1 MNSCSQTVEAGPE
14 VDRSGV
20 TFRYEAGELA
30 VGAVHLV
37 QEVVHGAEDPQFD
50 LVGEGV
56 WALRFDRPPV
66 DRFEYRFFLAYAD
79 GRSELVLDPANA
91 RRAEGA
97 FGERSVVE
105 FPGYQAPAWVDAAPP
120 RGEGRALMLESQLL
134 GEGQPAYLWSAHGSA
149 PGAELPLLVALDGLE
164 LDRFGGLIQML
175 DTLSWWGELPPM
187 RALLLHPTHRS
198 DHYSASPDFAA
209 ALANE
214 LLPFIEREA
223 PASWR
228 IGLGASLG
236 GLALL
241 HAHSLG
247 EVSFTGL
254 LLESGSF
261 LGRGRVP
268 GFEHSQRIED
278 FVVAVHAGRAGA
290 PLPVEM
296 TCGVVEEIYEDNV
309 VTAAA
314 LVDQGFRARL
324 DGRPDAHNWIAW
336 RDAWTPHLVDL
347 VRTCST

>member
-1 MNSCSQTVEAGPE
+1 MNSSSQTVEAGLE
-14 VDRSGV
+14 VDRRGV
-20 TFRYEAGELA
+20 TFRYEAGEVA
-30 VGAVHLV
+30 VSAVHLV
-37 QEVVHGAEDPQFD
+37 QEVVHGAEDPEFD
-50 LVGEGV
+50 LVGDGV

-66 DRFEYRFFLAYAD
+66 DRFEYRFSLAYAD
-79 GRSELVLDPANA
+79 GRSELVRDPAND
-91 RRAEGA
+91 RRADGP

-105 FPGYQAPAWVDAAPP
+105 FPGYQPPAWVDAAPP
-120 RGEGRALMLESQLL
+120 RGEGRALMLRSELL
-134 GEGQPAYLWSAHGSA
+134 GEDQPACLWSAAGTA
-149 PGAELPLLVALDGLE
+149 PGDELPLLVALDGLE
-164 LDRFGGLIQML
+164 LDRFGGLVHML

-187 RALLLHPTHRS
+187 RALLLHPTRRS
-198 DHYSASPDFAA
+198 DHYSANPDFAG
-209 ALANE
+209 ALAAE
-214 LLPFIEREA
+214 LLPWIERDA
-223 PASWR
+223 PVSWR

-247 EVSFTGL
+247 EVSFAGL

-261 LGRGRVP
+261 LRPGRVP
-268 GFEHSQRIED
+268 GFEHARRVED
-278 FVVAVHAGRAGA
+278 FVGAVHAGRAGA
-290 PLPVEM
+290 PLPVVM

-347 VRTCST
+347 VRSCPK